1 MTDFNER
8 GNDALLFKQRGLDAD
23 VTGLRELYKRATHD
37 HTTTGFASRP
47 LIQATHHYNHNW
59 LASRSLIQATRH
71 YDHNW
76 LAIRSLKQGFQ
87 HAL

>member
-8 GNDALLFKQRGLDAD
+8 GNDALLFKQRGLDAG
-23 VTGLRELYKRATHD
+23 VTGLRELFKRGTHYN
-37 HTTTGFASRP
+37 HNWLASRP

-76 LAIRSLKQGFQ
+76 LATRSLKQGFQ